1 MLVLTRRQGESIV
14 IGKEVVVTVLEVRGG
29 QVRLG
34 VHAPNTV
41 SIHRAEVYDQVVQ
54 ENRQAVASA
63 QDRTSLPSVPR
74 PGADWSSSPSSPAGE
89 EGLDDR
95 ETGK

>member
-1 MLVLTRRQGESIV
+1 VLVLTRRQGESIV
-14 IGKEVVVTVLEVRGG
+14 IGQEVVVTVLEVRGG

-41 SIHRAEVYDQVVQ
+41 AIHRAEVYDQVVE

-63 QDRTSLPSVPR
+63 QDRTNLPTVPR
-74 PGADWSSSPSSPAGE
+74 PSP
-89 EGLDDR
+89 D
-95 ETGK
+95 